1 MFEQGLNPLLCDQM
15 GLGKTVQ
22 VIAFFQHLFER
33 VQAGPFLV
41 VCPNSLLGNW
51 VSEIKRFSDTLRVW
65 PYWGSVG
72 QRKTIRAGF
81 AHLVHVREALDAG
94 ADPGQF
100 AAEELF
106 GARECPVH
114 VVVTSYSLAVQD
126 LRHLGRVPWLSIVLD
141 EGQMIKSSETRR
153 WAALMQYKAA
163 NKVLLSGTP
172 VQNTL
177 AELWSLLHFVMPGV
191 FRSRESFAEWFGR
204 DVEAAAAGGIRLSS
218 E

>member
-1 MFEQGLNPLLCDQM
+1 M
-15 GLGKTVQ
+15 
-22 VIAFFQHLFER
+22 
-33 VQAGPFLV
+33 
-41 VCPNSLLGNW
+41 
-51 VSEIKRFSDTLRVW
+51 
-65 PYWGSVG
+65 
-72 QRKTIRAGF
+72 
-81 AHLVHVREALDAG
+81 
-94 ADPGQF
+94 
-100 AAEELF
+100 
-106 GARECPVH
+106 
-114 VVVTSYSLAVQD
+114 VVTSYSLAVQD
-126 LRHLGRVPWLSIVLD
+126 LKHLGKIPWLSIVLD

-218 E
+218 EQLHRLNEILRPFVLRREKKDVASQLGEKEEKELLCPLSAVQKRMYARIRQQIVSGNVLSSGTEEQLNNALMQLRKVTNHPQLFGR